1 MKDIKLDL
9 QLFAIG
15 RRKEIEKL
23 KNEASD
29 VYQKF
34 QASDRYKE
42 QKGIITD
49 AKRSV
54 DFYEGRQWRDF
65 KNRLPFENPTINVVG
80 NMVDSKAASI
90 LNKTWTI
97 NYVVNDDTAQTDKI
111 NKFTEWQMK
120 QLKQDELNARLT
132 YDGLN
137 KGTFILYLYWD
148 EDAVGQM
155 GVMDGSVKATT
166 IDIQDIAVANPT
178 NTDVQ
183 TQEYIIIHSRESIR
197 KVKEICD
204 TLISDKEKDELIIP
218 YEYESNYTNDVEQN
232 NEVMT
237 DVYTKFFKKD
247 GEVYFQKS
255 TKDILI
261 QKPTPLNPFVTKSV
275 IKQKQKELEEEKKEH
290 TTAETEQIGDPI
302 NQEMMTKA
310 KDEKTP
316 KEELEEKLKA
326 TDYPIAMNSFIKRD
340 NCIYGVSF
348 TAQLIAPQ
356 KNINQLVATTLL
368 TATKHAMPTI
378 VVKQGALGTQSL
390 DFSKPGKVIVDYSP
404 PGEEGVKSLNL
415 GTLPTKHYELAQSM
429 IAMLKDVYRTNDIL
443 NDGRNTVS
451 GLSGYAMSLIS
462 SLQDKPIAQ
471 WQQELARLIEQ
482 EGRILETFYKLY
494 YRNKKFTSQRT
505 DAEVLKMKNEN
516 PNMNIA
522 QSTTD
527 IFNGEDYLETPFN
540 VSVEVSEGAKTNETS
555 MVGLMETLFLNGTI
569 EKLSPDTLMMWCELI
584 PNSVFPK
591 KNQLKLLIEQRQNSM
606 ITQLTQQVQDLTNQL
621 EQTAAREKFKEQ
633 EYNGA
638 VAQYQAQL
646 KNLQNQGRFMAAL
659 QGQQQQAK
667 NKTN

>member
-1 MKDIKLDL
+1 MKMKIFNL
-9 QLFAIG
+9 QLFAG
-15 RRKEIEKL
+15 YKKKKLEELQKE
-23 KNEASD
+23 ADD

-34 QASDRYKE
+34 DSSSQYKIN
-42 QKGIITD
+42 KGIIKD

-65 KNRLPFENPTINVVG
+65 QNKLPFENPTINVIQ

-90 LNKTWTI
+90 LNKNWTI
-97 NYVVNDDTAQTDKI
+97 NYVVNDNNAQTDKL

-120 QLKQDELNARLT
+120 QLKQDEINHKLT

-148 EDAVGQM
+148 EDSVGQM
-155 GVMDGSVKATT
+155 GVTEGSVKATT

-183 TQEYIIIHSRESIR
+183 SQEYIILHSRESLR
-197 KVKEICD
+197 KVRELCT
-204 TLISDKEKDELIIP
+204 TLESEKDKKEYIISS
-218 YEYESNYTNDVEQN
+218 EYQSNYTNDIEQD

-255 TKDILI
+255 TKEILV
-261 QKPTPLNPFVTKSV
+261 QEATPLNPFISKAE
-275 IKQKQKELEEEKKEH
+275 IKQKIEELKKQKKEE
-290 TTAETEQIGDPI
+290 TQAETEQVGDPI
-302 NQEMMTKA
+302 NQGMMAISNK
-310 KDEKTP
+310 KNPES
-316 KEELEEKLKA
+316 KLKA
-326 TDYPIAMNSFIKRD
+326 TEYPIAMNSFIKRD

-378 VVKQGALGTQSL
+378 VVKQGALGSQKL
-390 DFSKPGKVIVDYSP
+390 DFSKPGKIIVDYSP
-404 PGEEGVKSLNL
+404 PGEEGIKALNL

-429 IAMLKDVYRTNDIL
+429 ISMLKDVYRTNDIL
-443 NDGRNTVS
+443 NDGRNTAN

-471 WQQELARLIEQ
+471 WQQDLARLIEQ
-482 EGRILETFYKLY
+482 EGRILETYYKLY
-494 YRNKKFTSQRT
+494 YRNKKFSSQRT
-505 DAEVLKMKNEN
+505 DAEILKLQTKNRDT
-516 PNMNIA
+516 NI
-522 QSTTD
+522 SHSVTD
-527 IFNGEDYLETPFN
+527 TFNGTDYLDTPFN

-591 KNQLKLLIEQRQNSM
+591 KNQLKLLIEQKQNSV
-606 ITQLTQQVQDLTNQL
+606 ITQQAQQIAQLTQQL
-621 EQTAAREKFKEQ
+621 EMVATREKAKEQ
-633 EYNGA
+633 QYSGA
-638 VAQYQAQL
+638 VSQYQAQL
-646 KNLQNQGRFMAAL
+646 KQLQNQGKFMAAL
-659 QGQQQQAK
+659 QKSQEKKQQ
-667 NKTN
+667 TN

>member
-65 KNRLPFENPTINVVG
+65 KNKLPFENPTINVVG

-183 TQEYIIIHSRESIR
+183 KQEYIIIHSRESIR

-237 DVYTKFFKKD
+237 DVYTKFFKK
-247 GEVYFQKS
+247 
-255 TKDILI
+255 
-261 QKPTPLNPFVTKSV
+261 
-275 IKQKQKELEEEKKEH
+275 
-290 TTAETEQIGDPI
+290 ET
-302 NQEMMTKA
+302 
-310 KDEKTP
+310 
-316 KEELEEKLKA
+316 
-326 TDYPIAMNSFIKRD
+326 
-340 NCIYGVSF
+340 
-348 TAQLIAPQ
+348 
-356 KNINQLVATTLL
+356 
-368 TATKHAMPTI
+368 
-378 VVKQGALGTQSL
+378 
-390 DFSKPGKVIVDYSP
+390 
-404 PGEEGVKSLNL
+404 
-415 GTLPTKHYELAQSM
+415 
-429 IAMLKDVYRTNDIL
+429 
-443 NDGRNTVS
+443 
-451 GLSGYAMSLIS
+451 
-462 SLQDKPIAQ
+462 
-471 WQQELARLIEQ
+471 
-482 EGRILETFYKLY
+482 
-494 YRNKKFTSQRT
+494 
-505 DAEVLKMKNEN
+505 
-516 PNMNIA
+516 
-522 QSTTD
+522 
-527 IFNGEDYLETPFN
+527 
-540 VSVEVSEGAKTNETS
+540 
-555 MVGLMETLFLNGTI
+555 
-569 EKLSPDTLMMWCELI
+569 
-584 PNSVFPK
+584 
-591 KNQLKLLIEQRQNSM
+591 
-606 ITQLTQQVQDLTNQL
+606 
-621 EQTAAREKFKEQ
+621 
-633 EYNGA
+633 
-638 VAQYQAQL
+638 
-646 KNLQNQGRFMAAL
+646 
-659 QGQQQQAK
+659 
-667 NKTN
+667 

>member
-1 MKDIKLDL
+1 MKINI
-9 QLFAIG
+9 QLFAVS
-15 RRKEIEKL
+15 RRKQIEEL
-23 KNEASD
+23 KNAAAD
-29 VYQKF
+29 VFQKF
-34 QASDRYKE
+34 QDSDNYKVT
-42 QKGIITD
+42 KGIIRD
-49 AKRSV
+49 AKRSI

-65 KNRLPFENPTINVVG
+65 KNKLPFESPTINVIG

-97 NYVVNDDTAQTDKI
+97 NYVVNDDTASTDKI

-120 QLKQDELNARLT
+120 ELRQDELNARLT

-148 EDAVGQM
+148 EDAIGQM
-155 GVMDGSVKATT
+155 GVMDGAVKATT

-183 TQEYIIIHSRESIR
+183 SQEYIIIHSRESLR
-197 KVKEICD
+197 KVKELCD
-204 TLISDKEKDELIIP
+204 TLNDDKEKNEHIIA
-218 YEYESNYTNDVEQN
+218 YGYESNYTNDIEQE

-237 DVYTKFFKKD
+237 DVYTKFFKKN

-255 TKDILI
+255 TRDILV
-261 QKPTPLNPFVTKSV
+261 QKPTPLNPLISKAE
-275 IKQKQKELEEEKKEH
+275 IKRVQEELEKEKKEE
-290 TTAETEQIGDPI
+290 TSAPTEQVGDPA
-302 NQEMMTKA
+302 NRMMMTKA
-310 KDEKTP
+310 EDKKSRIQ
-316 KEELEEKLKA
+316 ELEEKLKA
-326 TDYPIAMNSFIKRD
+326 TVYPIAMNSFIKRD

-404 PGEEGVKSLNL
+404 PGEDGIKSLNL

-482 EGRILETFYKLY
+482 EGLILEMFYKLD

-505 DAEVLKMKNEN
+505 DAEILKLQNEN
-516 PNMNIA
+516 PGMNIP
-522 QSTTD
+522 QSVTD
-527 IFNGEDYLETPFN
+527 TFNGSDYLETPFN

-591 KNQLKLLIEQRQNSM
+591 KNQLKLLIEQRQNSVNA
-606 ITQLTQQVQDLTNQL
+606 QLTQQVAQLTQQL
-621 EQTAAREKFKEQ
+621 EAVAAREKFKEQ
-633 EYNGA
+633 EYSGA
-638 VAQYQAQL
+638 VSQYQAQL
-646 KNLQNQGRFMAAL
+646 KNLQNQGRLYAAI
-659 QGQQQQAK
+659 QQAQGGN
-667 NKTN
+667 NKTS